1 MKKLI
6 IIIIVVIILLAG
18 AGYFYWMKYYK
29 KEEPAPATSTAG
41 KIEDIKKAE
50 EAGQI
55 LTESATSG
63 TLPEINP
70 QSNPLEK
77 LPETNP
83 IEQTNPFKNLKTNPF
98 E

>member
-1 MKKLI
+1 MKKTLI
-6 IIIIVVIILLAG
+6 IAIILITLLAG
-18 AGYFYWMKYYK
+18 AGYFYWTKYYK
-29 KEEPAPATSTAG
+29 KEEPAPAASTAE

-83 IEQTNPFKNLKTNPF
+83 IEQTNPFKSLKTNPF